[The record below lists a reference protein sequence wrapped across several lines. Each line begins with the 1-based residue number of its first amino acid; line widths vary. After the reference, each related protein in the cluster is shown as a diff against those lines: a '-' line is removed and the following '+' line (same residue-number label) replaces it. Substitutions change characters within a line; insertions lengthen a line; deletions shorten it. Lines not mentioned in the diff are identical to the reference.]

1 MHLQWEVESPPVTA
15 RRGGRGTGRRTWWI
29 AGIAAL
35 LVVALAAGAFVVQQ
49 RRDAEAKRDR
59 AARGAAEAVAAGWQA
74 GDLSGVHAFA
84 DPAAAQEQYKALTGG
99 LGGVTP
105 KVTVTGVE
113 RTDAEA
119 TADLHVTWPF
129 GQGWAYDSRLRLTGD
144 LDAPDGG
151 RWTTELTPAVVQ
163 PDLADGDRLVAQRTA
178 APRAEVL
185 GRDGTPIVKE
195 SPVVEVGVQPS
206 RATDTAGLAKRLGDL
221 LDVDAAG
228 LAKRIEAASPDAFVP
243 VITLR
248 RPDYDA
254 VRADL
259 QPLPGTVF
267 KEATL
272 PLSPTREFAR
282 ALLGTV
288 GPATAELVENSKGRL
303 AAGDLTGLSG
313 LQRQYDERLAGTTGV
328 TVWKVSKSGEEAKR
342 TELFT
347 VAPTAGQP
355 VQLTIDVPVQEAADA
370 ALAGQPGNAALVAV
384 DIRTGDVLA
393 VANTPV
399 SGANRALTGRYAPG
413 STFKTVSTI
422 ALLGTGLK
430 PADTVSCPPT
440 RTVEG
445 RAFRNFEGGA
455 LGDVPF
461 STDFAQSCNTAF
473 VGLSERLAPDD
484 LSQAAASL
492 GIGRSWT
499 VGVDAFTGSVPA
511 QDTPVKR
518 AAATIGQSDVEVS
531 PLAMAQA
538 VAAIARGK
546 WEPPRLML
554 DPAPADAKVE
564 TPAVDADQLATVR
577 DLMRQ
582 VAERGTA
589 SALADV
595 PGPPVYAKTG
605 TAEFGNETP
614 PQTRAWTV
622 GFQGDVAFA
631 VLVEEG
637 ASGGSVAVPVAEK
650 FLRALQ

>member
-1 MHLQWEVESPPVTA
+1 MEAQREVECPPVTA
-15 RRGGRGTGRRTWWI
+15 RRGTGRRTWWI
-29 AGIAAL
+29 VGIAAL
-35 LVVALAAGAFVVQQ
+35 LVVALAAGAFVLQQ
-49 RRDAEAKRDR
+49 RRDAETKRDQ
-59 AARGAAEAVAAGWQA
+59 AARAAAEAVATGWQA
-74 GDLSGVHAFA
+74 GDLSGVHAFT
-84 DPAAAQEQYKALTGG
+84 DPAAAQEQYKTLTGG

-105 KVTVTGVE
+105 KVAVTGVE
-113 RTDAEA
+113 RTDADA
-119 TADLHVTWPF
+119 TAVLHVTWPL
-129 GQGWAYDSRLRLTGD
+129 GGWSYDTRLQLTGD
-144 LDAPDGG
+144 LDAAGGG
-151 RWTTELTPAVVQ
+151 RWTADLTPAVVQ
-163 PDLADGDRLVAQRTA
+163 PDLSDGDRLVAQRTA

-195 SPVVEVGVQPS
+195 APVVEVGVQPS
-206 RATDTAGLAKRLGDL
+206 RTTDPARLAKRLGEL

-228 LAKRIEAASPDAFVP
+228 LAKRIEGASPDAFVP

-254 VRADL
+254 VRAEL
-259 QPLPGTVF
+259 QPLPGTAF
-267 KEATL
+267 KESTL

-288 GPATAELVENSKGRL
+288 GPATAEIVEGSEGRL

-313 LQRQYDERLAGTTGV
+313 LQRFYDKRLSGTAGV
-328 TVWKVSKSGEEAKR
+328 TVWKVSGSGGEAQR
-342 TELFT
+342 TELFS
-347 VAPTAGQP
+347 VEPTPGEP
-355 VQLTIDVPVQEAADA
+355 VQLTLEVPVQEAADA
-370 ALAGQPGNAALVAV
+370 ALGGQRGNAALVAV
-384 DIRTGDVLA
+384 DIATGDVLA

-399 SGANRALTGRYAPG
+399 SGVDRALTGQYPPG
-413 STFKTVSTI
+413 STFKTVSTL
-422 ALLGTGLK
+422 ALLGTGLT
-430 PADTVSCPPT
+430 PDDVVSCPPT

-445 RAFRNFEGGA
+445 RSFRNFEGGA

-473 VGLSERLAPDD
+473 VGLSERLGPDD
-484 LSQAAASL
+484 LSKAAAQL
-492 GIGRSWT
+492 GIGYSWT
-499 VGVDAFTGSVPA
+499 VGIDAFTGAVPA

-518 AAATIGQSDVEVS
+518 AAATIGQSDVSVS

-538 VAAIARGK
+538 VATIARGEWK
-546 WEPPRLML
+546 QPRLVT
-554 DPAPADAKVE
+554 DPARDGQVQ
-564 TPAVDADQLATVR
+564 TPAVDADHLATIR

-582 VAERGTA
+582 VAVRGTA

-605 TAEFGNETP
+605 TAEFGNQTP
-614 PQTRAWTV
+614 PQTHAWTV

-650 FLRALQ
+650 FLRALD